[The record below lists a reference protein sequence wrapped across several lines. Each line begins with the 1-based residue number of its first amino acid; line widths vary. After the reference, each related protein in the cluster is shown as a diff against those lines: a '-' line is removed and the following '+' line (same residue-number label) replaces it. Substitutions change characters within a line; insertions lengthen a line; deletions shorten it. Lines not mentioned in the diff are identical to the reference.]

1 MKRLVLHKETATE
14 PDRILHYQT
23 TQSTA
28 LIRENKMLFQKFNS
42 YCAEAESILLNLY
55 ITYKQQLHQ
64 QNQFSSHLLLLISQ
78 LDPNF
83 DKPQLLGFKDGL
95 PLLDATE
102 FEQEISKLRQ
112 IDSRAS
118 LLESANESLETAYVT
133 LTKQLKDIVK
143 GFQGERE
150 ETAYVTLTKQ
160 LKDIVKGFQD
170 EREGYEIT
178 AQSLR
183 SMISHFEKELAL
195 SHDKLVELHALVKE
209 ERHALETKDQFR
221 EKEMEV
227 LRKALRDQ
235 IAISHNLRAENGY
248 LEGRLKEISLSYRD
262 VTPSSDR
269 PKIIAADADYDS
281 VHKEIQHL
289 QEENARL
296 VTLLQNTN
304 GGKGLSGATDLEL
317 ELESVKKKLENQ
329 QKINKK
335 IRKIIMQTMT
345 VGVPSVAEDLELTV
359 PEEIAPVLMQSIDE
373 DNTVGDSP
381 RRETFYSKRMSKT
394 QTSLG
399 SDSLEKDEFYSTRMA
414 QTQVSLGQTNAESS
428 LGRSQVSLTP
438 FNLVNN
444 NAAISNHIQLIDM
457 YNHALTTISH
467 LQVNNEILQKK
478 LEDSNSSRR
487 QTETMT
493 GIFLSQERKPS
504 AINGSDT
511 ELTKLA
517 EERDA
522 WKDNTRRLEK
532 EIWEVR
538 EMLQQKENAL
548 NELKKGQLVETD
560 AEVTGVQEK
569 QDLEEKKPKAK
580 DTNRSMSLY
589 SMYVLFVPM

>member
-1 MKRLVLHKETATE
+1 
-14 PDRILHYQT
+14 
-23 TQSTA
+23 
-28 LIRENKMLFQKFNS
+28 MLLQKFNS

-64 QNQFSSHLLLLISQ
+64 QNQFSSRLLLLISQ

-83 DKPQLLGFKDGL
+83 EKPQLLGFKDGL

-133 LTKQLKDIVK
+133 LTKQLKDV
-143 GFQGERE
+143 
-150 ETAYVTLTKQ
+150 
-160 LKDIVKGFQD
+160 VKGFQD

-209 ERHALETKDQFR
+209 ERQALETKDQFR

-304 GGKGLSGATDLEL
+304 GGKSLSGATDLEL

-359 PEEIAPVLMQSIDE
+359 PEEITPVLMQSIEE
-373 DNTVGDSP
+373 DNEVADSP

-399 SDSLEKDEFYSTRMA
+399 SESIEKDEFYSTRMA
-414 QTQVSLGQTNAESS
+414 QTQVSLGQTNDESS

-511 ELTKLA
+511 ELTKLV

-548 NELKKGQLVETD
+548 NELKKGQIVETG
-560 AEVTGVQEK
+560 AEVTSVQEK
-569 QDLEEKKPKAK
+569 QDLEEKNPKAK
-580 DTNRSMSLY
+580 DTVQLKDPVIQKESK
-589 SMYVLFVPM
+589 YVALFDVCPFCSNVDHPFIFDI